1 MSWLQKTFVQGDLS
15 RELLF
20 VSYGA
25 CQIMEDDKVKR
36 VVRHD
41 VSTFTFGMQHAL
53 IEHRIRATQN
63 SY

>member
-1 MSWLQKTFVQGDLS
+1 MIMWVIMSWLQKTFVQGDLS

-41 VSTFTFGMQHAL
+41 VSTVTFV
-53 IEHRIRATQN
+53 
-63 SY
+63 